1 MVFPLSI
8 PATLGSAFGWRTHP
22 ISGKR
27 QFHKGVDIGAPMGT
41 PVLAAFGGK
50 VAIADWLGGYGLTI
64 VLLHDEGQE
73 ETLYAHLSEVLVK
86 EGEIIQQGQ
95 AIGLVGSTGYSTGPH
110 LHFEVRQVTA
120 NGWEAMDPGTQLE
133 YALAEIVGSL
143 EIAGNQTSPDVF
155 ASLIDSVQFGEASE
169 EVAFKA
175 FSKSQKARQS
185 QDVLGKLVK
194 SVRSRSA
201 SVGEPRPTSEKKKAK
216 TNIFRDFE
224 NLVEYL
230 EIEIGFSTYNTVLPF
245 PVKEANLSASSDSSQ
260 GTKSKD
266 DKRPI

>member
-1 MVFPLSI
+1 
-8 PATLGSAFGWRTHP
+8 
-22 ISGKR
+22 
-27 QFHKGVDIGAPMGT
+27 MGT
-41 PVLAAFGGK
+41 PVLAAFAGK

-110 LHFEVRQVTA
+110 LHFEVRKVTA
-120 NGWEAMDPGTQLE
+120 DGWEAMDPGTQLE

-143 EIAGNQTSPDVF
+143 EIAENQIYPDVL
-155 ASLIDSVQFGEASE
+155 ASLIDSVQFEEASE
-169 EVAFKA
+169 EVVAFKA
-175 FSKSQKARQS
+175 FSKSQKARVS

-201 SVGEPRPTSEKKKAK
+201 SVGESRSTSEKTKAK

-245 PVKEANLSASSDSSQ
+245 PVKEANPSDVSDSSQ
-260 GTKSKD
+260 SAKSKET
-266 DKRPI
+266 KGKI